1 MRLMFV
7 VDPGPPGLNTW
18 QAPGG
23 ALGEKEDELKTPS
36 WKSAPSTTAIINM
49 AHP

>member
-1 MRLMFV
+1 MRLMLV
-7 VDPGPPGLNTW
+7 VVPGPLGLKTW
-18 QAPGG
+18 HAPGG

-36 WKSAPSTTAIINM
+36 WKSAPRTTAIISM